1 MREPFA
7 RTPFR
12 RLLAVACP
20 VAAAMRLEPE
30 PDRALEPPH
39 RAHDNLSAHAPA
51 DPSVRLVR
59 AAWSELD
66 QHQVSDD
73 EPLLEFDVA
82 HVSTSAHG
90 LTLRTRRHSGVAS
103 IIPDLSSILRDGA
116 TAAPTRMSVNTTIP
130 ISSTA
135 TPPVLASRP

>member
-1 MREPFA
+1 MYDTNHNTLSLHDALPIS
-7 RTPFR
+7 TT
-12 RLLAVACP
+12 
-20 VAAAMRLEPE
+20 AMRLEPE

-51 DPSVRLVR
+51 DPAIRLVR

-82 HVSTSAHG
+82 HVSPSAHG
-90 LTLRTRRHSGVAS
+90 LPLPTPLHSGGAS
-103 IIPDLSSILRDGA
+103 VIPGPGSILRD
-116 TAAPTRMSVNTTIP
+116 R
-130 ISSTA
+130 
-135 TPPVLASRP
+135 

>member
-1 MREPFA
+1 MRARQNLWGVGEPAAVRRQRAAFGRASMREPLA
-7 RTPFR
+7 RAPLR
-12 RLLAVACP
+12 RLRSVVRAVT
-20 VAAAMRLEPE
+20 AAMRLESE

-51 DPSVRLVR
+51 DPAIRLVR

-90 LTLRTRRHSGVAS
+90 LTLRTR
-103 IIPDLSSILRDGA
+103 
-116 TAAPTRMSVNTTIP
+116 
-130 ISSTA
+130 
-135 TPPVLASRP
+135 